1 MSTIRELAR
10 QRIIQ
15 SNEVG
20 RRVIK
25 EQKFPDIR
33 TIGEADFVHHF
44 LPMFS
49 GDLSNVK
56 ETLLAWATIAGDLTR
71 PVHIVDELG
80 VVRATVPPVT
90 STSSYAPIKDR
101 TGGVAYDLTLAR
113 QGSLPR
119 GEDFLAYS
127 LETRF
132 SHMQNQGDQSEDE
145 KAWISLLAK
154 YGKVVPTVNKQVKSD
169 DEPEYEY

>member
-1 MSTIRELAR
+1 MSTIREIAQ

-15 SNEVG
+15 ANEVG
-20 RRVIK
+20 RRVIQ
-25 EQKFPDIR
+25 EQRFPDIR

-44 LPMFS
+44 LPTFS
-49 GDLSNVK
+49 GDLTNVR
-56 ETLLAWATIAGDLTR
+56 ETLQAWATIAGDLTR

-80 VVRATVPPVT
+80 VVKATVPPVT

-101 TGGVAYDLTLAR
+101 AGGVAYDLTVAR

-119 GEDFLAYS
+119 GEDFLAHS

-132 SHMQNQGDQSEDE
+132 SHMQDHGDQSEDE
-145 KAWISLLAK
+145 KAWIALLAK
-154 YGKVVPTVNKQVKSD
+154 YGKVVPTNISKVED
-169 DEPEYEY
+169 EDEPEFEY